1 MVLDKTD
8 VSFGTFCTAQK
19 LQPRSEFVGT
29 GESFIFKCCPHFEV
43 FRWTH
48 QNECFALAE
57 EACIAFG
64 SGGGFGLW
72 MDADLEFGV
81 SQRCATFG
89 KWNRVAILFAR
100 CVLVLSFF
108 FPFEHMIRS

>member
-1 MVLDKTD
+1 MVADVKDPLLIVVLDKSD

-29 GESFIFKCCPHFEV
+29 GESFVFKCCPHFEV

-89 KWNRVAILFAR
+89 K
-100 CVLVLSFF
+100 
-108 FPFEHMIRS
+108 